1 MMDSNDIVVGLDI
14 GTVNITAVIGEYDTD
29 RSGEPVLKI
38 VGVGNVP
45 SEGIRNGVIINKESA
60 SGCIV
65 QAVEDAVN
73 MSGRDVEEVVC
84 GISGHVKGMNSI
96 GVVKV
101 DSRRRGEKPEITEQN
116 KQEAMRSAGA
126 IPEVPDRETF
136 FVMPIEYKVNN
147 QGGIKNPLHMIGN
160 RLEVQAHIITA
171 STSAM
176 RNLKNCLDRSDYGI
190 QNMVPIT
197 LADCKAVLIP
207 EEEKTGVMVI
217 DIGGGTTEVGIQMNG
232 ATYFTGVV
240 PIGGRYVTNDIAA
253 VLKLSGDIAEKIK
266 VNRGVCH
273 ESLVDDNETIEIPVT
288 SGSFGEK
295 SISRLK
301 VCEIAKAR
309 MWEIFSKV
317 KRAVEDAKVLQHVN
331 SGIVLTGGGALLP
344 GVDQVAEEVF
354 KIPVRIGVP
363 TGFTVDIDKDGKKID
378 GEIFNNPRYA
388 GAIGLAQIGLDMKIR
403 SQMEKNR
410 KKPDKGMGPHDDIPE
425 EVGDGFFKKVGKW
438 AWDKTKSF
446 VKDF

>member
-1 MMDSNDIVVGLDI
+1 MDSNDIVVGLDI
-14 GTVNITAVIGEYDTD
+14 GTVNITAVIGECDTD
-29 RSGEPVLKI
+29 RNGEPVLKV

-45 SEGIRNGVIINKESA
+45 SEGIRNGVIMNKEAASA
-60 SGCIV
+60 CIV

-84 GISGHVKGMNSI
+84 GISGEHVKGLNSI

-176 RNLKNCLDRSDYGI
+176 KNLKNCIDRSEYGI
-190 QNMVPIT
+190 LNMVPIT
-197 LADCKAVLIP
+197 LADSKAVLIP

-240 PIGGRYVTNDIAA
+240 PIGGKYVTSDIAT

-273 ESLVDDNETIEIPVT
+273 EQLVGADETIEIPVT
-288 SGSFGEK
+288 SGTFGERNV
-295 SISRLK
+295 SRLR

-317 KRAVEDAKVLQHVN
+317 KRAVEDAKVMQYVN

-344 GVDQVAEEVF
+344 GVSEVAEEVF
-354 KIPVRIGVP
+354 KIPVRIGDP
-363 TGFTVDIDKDGKKID
+363 IGFTVDIEKDGKKID
-378 GEIFNNPRYA
+378 GDIYKNPKYA
-388 GAIGLAQIGLDMKIR
+388 GAIGLAQIGLDMKTRAQI
-403 SQMEKNR
+403 EKNR
-410 KKPDKGMGPHDDIPE
+410 KKSDKGMSSPDDIPTDG
-425 EVGDGFFKKVGKW
+425 GDGFLKKVGKW
-438 AWDKTKSF
+438 AWGKTKSF
-446 VKDF
+446 VQDF

>member
-14 GTVNITAVIGEYDTD
+14 GTVNVTAVIGECDTD
-29 RSGEPVLKI
+29 RNGEPMLKV
-38 VGVGNVP
+38 VGYGDVQ
-45 SEGIRNGVIINKESA
+45 SEGIRNGVIINKEAASA
-60 SGCIV
+60 CIV

-84 GISGHVKGMNSI
+84 GISGEHVKGINSI

-101 DSRRRGEKPEITEQN
+101 ESRRRGEKPEITEQN
-116 KQEAMRSAGA
+116 KTEAMRSAGA

-176 RNLKNCLDRSDYGI
+176 KNLKNCIERSEYSI

-207 EEEKTGVMVI
+207 EEEKTGVMII

-232 ATYFTGVV
+232 ATYYTGVV
-240 PIGGRYVTNDIAA
+240 PIGGKYVTSDIAA

-266 VNRGVCH
+266 VNSGACH
-273 ESLVDDNETIEIPVT
+273 ESMVDANETIDIPVS
-288 SGSFGEK
+288 SGTFGE
-295 SISRLK
+295 SRISRLK

-317 KRAVEDAKVLQHVN
+317 KRAVEDAKAMQYVN
-331 SGIVLTGGGALLP
+331 SGIVLTGGAALLP
-344 GVDQVAEEVF
+344 GAGEVAEEVF
-354 KIPVRIGVP
+354 KIPVRIGNPV
-363 TGFTVDIDKDGKKID
+363 GFNIDMEMERKKILAD
-378 GEIFNNPRYA
+378 LYQNPRYA

-403 SQMEKNR
+403 ARMAK
-410 KKPDKGMGPHDDIPE
+410 KKPEIGKSSHDEIEPE
-425 EVGDGFFKKVGKW
+425 GDGFFKKAGKW
-438 AWDKTKSF
+438 MWDKTKNF

>member
-1 MMDSNDIVVGLDI
+1 MDSNDIVVGLDI
-14 GTVNITAVIGEYDTD
+14 GTVNVTAVIGEYDTD
-29 RSGEPVLKI
+29 RGGEPVLKV
-38 VGVGNVP
+38 VGYGDVP
-45 SEGIRNGVIINKESA
+45 SEGIRNGVIINKEAASA
-60 SGCIV
+60 CIV

-73 MSGRDVEEVVC
+73 MSSRDVEEVVC
-84 GISGHVKGMNSI
+84 GISGDHVKGMNSI

-147 QGGIKNPLHMIGN
+147 QGGIKNPIHMIGN

-176 RNLKNCLDRSDYGI
+176 RNLKNCIERSEYGI
-190 QNMVPIT
+190 QNMIPIT
-197 LADCKAVLIP
+197 LADCKSVLIP
-207 EEEKTGVMVI
+207 EEEKAGVMII

-240 PIGGRYVTNDIAA
+240 PIGGKYVTSDIAA

-266 VNRGVCH
+266 VNRGACH
-273 ESLVDDNETIEIPVT
+273 ESLVDAKETIEMPVT
-288 SGSFGEK
+288 SGSFGERN
-295 SISRLK
+295 ISRLR

-317 KRAVEDAKVLQHVN
+317 KRAVEDAKAMQYVN
-331 SGIVLTGGGALLP
+331 SGIVITGGGALLP
-344 GVDQVAEEVF
+344 GAGEVAEEVF
-354 KIPVRIGVP
+354 KIPVRLGSP
-363 TGFTVDIDKDGKKID
+363 MGFTVDIEKDGKKMD
-378 GEIFNNPRYA
+378 GEIFMNPRFA
-388 GAIGLAQIGLDMKIR
+388 GAIGLAQLGLDMKIR
-403 SQMEKNR
+403 GQMAKRRADMVKGSHDEIQ
-410 KKPDKGMGPHDDIPE
+410 PD
-425 EVGDGFFKKVGKW
+425 VGDGFLKKMGKW

>member
-1 MMDSNDIVVGLDI
+1 M
-14 GTVNITAVIGEYDTD
+14 
-29 RSGEPVLKI
+29 
-38 VGVGNVP
+38 
-45 SEGIRNGVIINKESA
+45 
-60 SGCIV
+60 
-65 QAVEDAVN
+65 QAVEAAVN

-84 GISGHVKGMNSI
+84 GISGEHVKGLNSI

-101 DSRRRGEKPEITEQN
+101 DSHRRGEKPEITEQS
-116 KQEAMRSAGA
+116 KQEAMKSAGA

-176 RNLKNCLDRSDYGI
+176 RNLKNCIDRSEYGI

-197 LADCKAVLIP
+197 LADCKAVLVP
-207 EEEKTGVMVI
+207 EEEKAGVMVI

-240 PIGGRYVTNDIAA
+240 PIGGKYVTGDIAA
-253 VLKLSGDIAEKIK
+253 VLRLSNDIAEKIK
-266 VNRGVCH
+266 VNQGACH
-273 ESLVDDNETIEIPVT
+273 ESLVDDKEVIEIPVT
-288 SGSFGEK
+288 SGSFGERTV
-295 SISRLK
+295 SRLK

-309 MWEIFSKV
+309 MWEIFTKV
-317 KRAVEDAKVLQHVN
+317 KRAVEDAKTMQYVN

-344 GVDQVAEEVF
+344 GVSEVAEEVF

-363 TGFTVDIDKDGKKID
+363 LGLTGEAKDY
-378 GEIFNNPRYA
+378 ENPKYA
-388 GAIGLAQIGLDMKIR
+388 GAIGLAQIGLDMKVR
-403 SQMEKNR
+403 ARMA
-410 KKPDKGMGPHDDIPE
+410 KKRPDAGKSSHDDIEPE
-425 EVGDGFFKKVGKW
+425 DDGFFKKAGKW
-438 AWDKTKSF
+438 MWDKTKNF

>member
-1 MMDSNDIVVGLDI
+1 MDSNDIVVGLDI
-14 GTVNITAVIGEYDTD
+14 GTVNVTAVIGECDVD
-29 RSGEPVLKI
+29 RMGEPVLKV
-38 VGVGNVP
+38 VGVGNAP

-60 SGCIV
+60 SSCIV
-65 QAVEDAVN
+65 QAVEAAVN

-84 GISGHVKGMNSI
+84 GISGEHVKGLNSI

-101 DSRRRGEKPEITEQN
+101 DSRRRGERPEITEQN
-116 KQEAMRSAGA
+116 KQEAMKSAGA

-147 QGGIKNPLHMIGN
+147 QGGIKNPLYMIGN

-176 RNLKNCLDRSDYGI
+176 KNLKNCIERSEYGI

-197 LADCKAVLIP
+197 LADCKAILVP
-207 EEEKTGVMVI
+207 EEEKAGVMVI

-240 PIGGRYVTNDIAA
+240 PIGGKYVTSDIAA
-253 VLKLSGDIAEKIK
+253 VLRLSSDIAEKIK
-266 VNRGVCH
+266 VNQGACH
-273 ESLVDDNETIEIPVT
+273 ESLVDDKEMIEIPVT
-288 SGSFGEK
+288 SGSFGERTV
-295 SISRLK
+295 SRLK

-309 MWEIFSKV
+309 MWEIFTKV
-317 KRAVEDAKVLQHVN
+317 KRAVEDTKTMQYVN
-331 SGIVLTGGGALLP
+331 SGIVITGGGALLP
-344 GVDQVAEEVF
+344 GVSEVAEEVF

-363 TGFTVDIDKDGKKID
+363 LGLTGAAKDY
-378 GEIFNNPRYA
+378 ENPKYA

-403 SQMEKNR
+403 ARMAKR
-410 KKPDKGMGPHDDIPE
+410 RPDPGKSSRE
-425 EVGDGFFKKVGKW
+425 EMPQDEGDGMFKVAGKW
-438 AWDKTKSF
+438 LWTKAKNF

>member
-1 MMDSNDIVVGLDI
+1 MDSNDIVVGLDI
-14 GTVNITAVIGEYDTD
+14 GTVNVTAVIGECDTD
-29 RSGEPVLKI
+29 RNGEPVLKV
-38 VGVGNVP
+38 VGYGDVP
-45 SEGIRNGVIINKESA
+45 SEGIRNGVIINKEAASA
-60 SGCIV
+60 CIV

-84 GISGHVKGMNSI
+84 GISGEHVRGINSI

-101 DSRRRGEKPEITEQN
+101 ESRRRNEKPEITEQN
-116 KQEAMRSAGA
+116 KNEAMRSAGA

-176 RNLKNCLDRSDYGI
+176 RNLKNCIDRSEYNI

-197 LADCKAVLIP
+197 LADSKAVLIP

-232 ATYFTGVV
+232 ATYYTGVV
-240 PIGGRYVTNDIAA
+240 PIGGKYVTSDIAA
-253 VLKLSGDIAEKIK
+253 VLKLSTDIAEKIK
-266 VNRGVCH
+266 VNRGACH
-273 ESLVDDNETIEIPVT
+273 ESMVEAKETIDIPVS
-288 SGSFGEK
+288 SGTFGD
-295 SISRLK
+295 SRISRLK

-317 KRAVEDAKVLQHVN
+317 KRAVEDAKAMQYVN
-331 SGIVLTGGGALLP
+331 SGIVLTGGASLLP
-344 GVDQVAEEVF
+344 GASEVAEEVF
-354 KIPVRIGVP
+354 KIPVRLGNPIG
-363 TGFTVDIDKDGKKID
+363 FNIDSEMERKKVLA
-378 GEIFNNPRYA
+378 GLYQNPKYA

-403 SQMEKNR
+403 ARMAR
-410 KKPDKGMGPHDDIPE
+410 RRPDAGKSSRDDIEPE
-425 EVGDGFFKKVGKW
+425 GNGFFKKAGKW
-438 AWDKTKSF
+438 MWDKTKNF